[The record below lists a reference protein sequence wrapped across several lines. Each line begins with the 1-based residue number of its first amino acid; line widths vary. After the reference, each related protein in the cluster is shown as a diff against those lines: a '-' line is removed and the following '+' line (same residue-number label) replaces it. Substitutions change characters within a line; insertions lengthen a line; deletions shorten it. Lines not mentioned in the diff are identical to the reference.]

1 MTTGLIICAALA
13 REVSR
18 IVRKQG
24 WLVRITGVSPED
36 HLFPTRIAP
45 DVERR
50 IIKMKDR
57 CDNIAVVY
65 GECGTNG
72 TLDDVL
78 DRYGIRRIN
87 AQNCYEMY
95 AGDLYHRLLDEERG
109 TFFLTDFLVRTFHQA
124 VIQGLGLDRYPE
136 LKSDYF
142 HNCKR
147 IAYLM
152 QEDDSEMRSRAQMI
166 ADYMELPILFHFT
179 GYSGLEDKIL
189 ELLNREEYRKGMPS
203 CNTHCSNK
211 NIRNNG
217 LLLCC

>member
-13 REVSR
+13 REVSQ
-18 IVRKQG
+18 IVQKHD
-24 WLVRITGVSPED
+24 WDVRITGVSPKD

-50 IIKMKDR
+50 ILKMKSRFDSL
-57 CDNIAVVY
+57 AVIY

-72 TLDDVL
+72 KLDEVL
-78 DRYGIRRIN
+78 ERYGIRRVD
-87 AQNCYEMY
+87 ALNCYEMY

-147 IAYLM
+147 IAYLI
-152 QEDDSEMRSRAQMI
+152 QEDNAEMRSRAQVI

-179 GYSGLEDKIL
+179 GYSGLEDKIM
-189 ELLNREEYRKGMPS
+189 ELLNREEYRKGLPA
-203 CNTHCSNK
+203 CNTHCSYK
-211 NIRNNG
+211 NIISKK